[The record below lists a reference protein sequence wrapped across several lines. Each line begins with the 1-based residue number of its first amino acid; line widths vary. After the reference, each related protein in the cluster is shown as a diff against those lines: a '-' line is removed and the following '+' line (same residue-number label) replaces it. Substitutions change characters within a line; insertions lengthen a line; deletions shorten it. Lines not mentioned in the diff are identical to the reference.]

1 MVSSNPPRFSPIL
14 HIPPFTLTSIKKG
27 TDVITTG
34 VTKTT
39 LDNGLTVLL
48 KESHRAPVASFWVW
62 YRVGSRNEHTG
73 ITGISHWVEHM
84 MFRGTERFP
93 RGVADRLIAR
103 VGGYHNAMTYL
114 DWTTYFQTLPVNE
127 LDLAVQ
133 LEADRM
139 LNAVF
144 APEDAEI
151 ERTVIIS
158 ERQGAENFPSWQL
171 QEELGAAAFKV
182 HPYRHMTIGWMSDL
196 ETITRDDLYRHYQVF
211 YAPNNAIIVAVGDFD
226 NARLIES
233 IRTAFGAIP
242 PGPPRPAVRAVE
254 PRQQGERRVRLAGP
268 GDTAYLSV
276 AYHVPPAMHEDFFAL
291 AVLDTLLGGA
301 RSMSIMDNGE
311 PSRTSRLYRA
321 LVDTGLAAEA
331 GSFLLPTID
340 PYLAILSATVQEGR
354 TLDEVEAVLLAE
366 AQRLIDE
373 PVDPADLRKAVHQ
386 TRAQF
391 VYSAESVTSQ
401 GFWLGMAESVA
412 SLAWLDGFL
421 DSLAA
426 VTAEDVQRVAR
437 AYLAE
442 RNRTVSCPEG
452 TVC

>member
-1 MVSSNPPRFSPIL
+1 M
-14 HIPPFTLTSIKKG
+14 
-27 TDVITTG
+27 ITQG
-34 VTKTT
+34 VTKTI

-48 KESHRAPVASFWVW
+48 KESHRAPVGSFWVW

-103 VGGYHNAMTYL
+103 VGGHHNAMTYL
-114 DWTTYFQTLPVNE
+114 DWTTYFQTLPVDE
-127 LDLAVQ
+127 LALAVQ
-133 LEADRM
+133 LESDRM
-139 LNAVF
+139 LNAAF
-144 APEDAEI
+144 APEDAEL

-158 ERQGAENFPSWQL
+158 ERQGAENFPSWLL
-171 QEELGAAAFKV
+171 QEDLGAAAFQV
-182 HPYRHMTIGWMSDL
+182 HSYRHMTIGWMSDL
-196 ETITRDDLYRHYQVF
+196 ETITRDDLFRHYQGF
-211 YAPNNAIIVAVGDFD
+211 YAPNNAVVVAVGDFD
-226 NARLIES
+226 AAAMLDS
-233 IRTAFGAIP
+233 IRSAFGPIP
-242 PGPPRPAVRAVE
+242 RGPAQPAVRGVE
-254 PRQQGERRVRLAGP
+254 PTQQGERRVRRSGP
-268 GDTAYLSV
+268 GDTAYVSI
-276 AYHVPPAMHEDFFAL
+276 AYHVPAATHPDFFPL

-301 RSMSIMDNGE
+301 RSMSIVDDGE
-311 PSRTSRLYRA
+311 PSRTSRLYKA

-331 GSFLLPTID
+331 SSFLLPTID
-340 PYLAILSATVQEGR
+340 PYLAILSATVQEGCSAG
-354 TLDEVEAVLLAE
+354 EVEAALLAE
-366 AQRLIDE
+366 VQRLIDE

-412 SLAWLDGFL
+412 SLDWLAGFL

-437 AYLAE
+437 AYLNE
-442 RNRTVSCPEG
+442 RNRTVGWYEPEAEREG
-452 TVC
+452 WAAEDEE

>member
-1 MVSSNPPRFSPIL
+1 M
-14 HIPPFTLTSIKKG
+14 
-27 TDVITTG
+27 ITEG

-39 LDNGLTVLL
+39 LPNGLTILL
-48 KESHRAPVASFWVW
+48 KELHRAPVGSFWVW

-93 RGVADRLIAR
+93 HGMADRLIGR

-127 LDLAVQ
+127 MELALQ
-133 LEADRM
+133 IESDRL
-139 LNAVF
+139 LNANFTPDDV
-144 APEDAEI
+144 EL

-158 ERQGAENFPSWQL
+158 ERQGAENFPSWLL

-196 ETITRDDLYRHYQVF
+196 ETITREDLFRHYQAF
-211 YAPNNAIIVAVGDFD
+211 YAPNNAIVVAVGDFD
-226 NARLIES
+226 TADMLDK
-233 IRTAFGAIP
+233 IRSAFGSLPA
-242 PGPPRPAVRAVE
+242 GPPLPAVRGVE
-254 PRQQGERRVRLAGP
+254 PEQQGERRVHRAGP

-276 AYHVPPAMHEDFFAL
+276 AYHAPAATHADFFPM
-291 AVLDTLLGGA
+291 AVADTLLGGA
-301 RSMSIMDNGE
+301 RSMSIIDDGE
-311 PSRTSRLYRA
+311 PIRTSRLYKA

-331 GSFLLPTID
+331 SSFLLPSID

-354 TLDEVEAVLLAE
+354 TLDEVEAALFAE
-366 AQRLIDE
+366 VQRLIDE
-373 PVDPADLRKAVHQ
+373 PVSADELRKAVHQ

-401 GFWLGMAESVA
+401 AFWLGLAESVA
-412 SLAWLDGFL
+412 DLAWLDGFL

-437 AYLAE
+437 TYLGE
-442 RNRTVSCPEG
+442 RNRTVGWYLPEPESDE
-452 TVC
+452 